1 MTVVSV
7 RDFRSN
13 QGKYLGLAANGEDI
27 VLTSR
32 AGSFRIVPVSE
43 DDTLVSKREFLAR
56 VDEARREIAQGNG
69 LKVEGK
75 EALASLLESL

>member
-43 DDTLVSKREFLAR
+43 DDTLVSKKEFLAR